1 VKRSSAWDT
10 IEIRRG
16 KLLYWGIAILVPVL
30 VFTPFAIVQFFCLFF
45 LFILIGSRL
54 YSACLV
60 RNIRVTRMD
69 AELRVFRYEW
79 VQMELKV
86 ENHGLLPA
94 FMLAAGDSTGVLQ
107 VFSICKILC
116 TLGRRAWTSLRW
128 EGLCSERGI
137 FSIGPA
143 VIRGADPLGLF
154 PFYLKSAETTKLFVY
169 PLLRSVR
176 IKMSGGIP
184 LGNLLSANPL
194 YEDITRYRSLRPY
207 NRGDEPRRIN
217 WKVSAHVSDARS
229 QSSGRANG
237 LLVNEYETSASYPL
251 MIFLNLDID
260 EYPVKKRTEYME
272 RSIEAAAALCLEA
285 SRGRQAT
292 GIIIYS
298 SGNEGDTLVIPPS
311 PLTFVPILERLA
323 AISRKVSDGKKD
335 DGVETLRASAKVM
348 LDQGKRLPYGTRYV
362 YTGPNP
368 GDEAYIALNSLK
380 KHHLYLEY
388 IIIDERTVSPIA
400 PGNSPRY
407 QMKESGY
414 EIV

>member
-1 VKRSSAWDT
+1 
-10 IEIRRG
+10 
-16 KLLYWGIAILVPVL
+16 
-30 VFTPFAIVQFFCLFF
+30 
-45 LFILIGSRL
+45 
-54 YSACLV
+54 
-60 RNIRVTRMD
+60 
-69 AELRVFRYEW
+69 
-79 VQMELKV
+79 
-86 ENHGLLPA
+86 
-94 FMLAAGDSTGVLQ
+94 MLAAGDSTGVLQ

-116 TLGRRAWTSLRW
+116 TLGRRKWISLRW
-128 EGLCSERGI
+128 EGLCAERGI
-137 FSIGPA
+137 VSIGPA

-154 PFYLKSAETTKLFVY
+154 PFYLKAGETTKLFVY

-184 LGNLLSANPL
+184 LGNMLSSNPL

-217 WKVSAHVSDARS
+217 WKVSAHVSGDMRT
-229 QSSGRANG
+229 QFNG
-237 LLVNEYETSASYPL
+237 LLVNEYETTASYPL
-251 MIFLNLDID
+251 MIFLNLDD
-260 EYPVKKRTEYME
+260 SEYPLKKRIMYME
-272 RSIEAAAALCLEA
+272 RTIEAAAALCLGA
-285 SRGRQAT
+285 SRGRQVT

-298 SGNEGDTLVIPPS
+298 SSDEGGVSVIPPS
-311 PLTFVPILERLA
+311 SFTFVPILERLA
-323 AISRKVSDGKKD
+323 AISQKGSDGKKD
-335 DGVETLRASAKVM
+335 DGVQTLRASVKVM

-362 YTGPNP
+362 YTGPDP

-388 IIIDERTVSPIA
+388 IIIDERNVSPIA

>member
-1 VKRSSAWDT
+1 MSRSSAWNT
-10 IEIRRG
+10 IEIHRR
-16 KLLYWGIAILVPVL
+16 KLLYWGIAILVPVYI
-30 VFTPFAIVQFFCLFF
+30 FSPAAIVQFFCLFF
-45 LFILIGSRL
+45 LFILIGSRF
-54 YSACLV
+54 YSAYLI

-69 AELRVFRYEW
+69 TELRVFRYEW
-79 VQMELKV
+79 VRVELKV

-94 FMLAAGDSTGVLQ
+94 FMLSAGDTTGVLQ
-107 VFSICKILC
+107 VFSISKILC
-116 TLGRRAWTSLRW
+116 TLGRRAWTSLCW
-128 EGLCSERGI
+128 EGLCAGRGI

-154 PFYLKSAETTKLFVY
+154 PFYLKAAETSKLFVY

-217 WKVSAHVSDARS
+217 WKVSAHVSGDM
-229 QSSGRANG
+229 QANSKS
-237 LLVNEYETSASYPL
+237 LLVNEYETTASYPL
-251 MIFLNLDID
+251 MIFLNLDSD
-260 EYPVKKRTEYME
+260 EYSIKKRTMYME
-272 RSIEAAAALCLEA
+272 RTIEAAAALCLNA
-285 SRGRQAT
+285 SRGRQVT
-292 GIIIYS
+292 GIIIYTS
-298 SGNEGDTLVIPPS
+298 SDEGAVSVIPPS
-311 PLTFVPILERLA
+311 SFTFVAILERLA
-323 AISRKVSDGKKD
+323 AISWKSSAGKKD
-335 DGVETLRASAKVM
+335 VQTLCASVKVM

-362 YTGPNP
+362 YTGPDQ